1 MEILCTRPQCSRLN
15 SFPDLD
21 NRNTL
26 QTAQQKFCT
35 SCGMPLILGGR
46 YLPVKLL
53 GQGGFGAAFLA
64 LDRFTPAM
72 RFCVVKQFQPSGDL
86 SQAQIDI
93 ALNLFQREAEVL
105 EVLGNKHDQ
114 IPDLYAF
121 FPLVVENRNTGK
133 SDQFFYL
140 VQEFVNG
147 QNLEQE
153 LMTKWIFSEKAVE
166 AVLTEMLGIL
176 KFVHDRG
183 SIHRDI
189 KPSNIMRDQE
199 GNLFLLD
206 FGAVKQVVAGAAPGG
221 GSTGIYSMGFAP
233 PEQMTGGQVYPAT
246 DLYALAVTCL
256 YLLTGKE
263 AQELYDGY
271 HNTWHWR
278 KFAPKVSDRL
288 GKILDRLLLPTP
300 KDRFQSAQEVLN
312 ALQGSQPNP
321 QPKVSHSSTTI
332 QGSPPA
338 PVSSAPVSSAP
349 GASPTKPSFST
360 LELLGSAAFTGFESA
375 LVWVAAT
382 SLIPGSGLSMGLWG
396 MATGGMIFAQW
407 RRVIERWDLVI
418 IAGLSFLPFVFLG
431 WIPQRVALLRTL
443 QGVLTQ
449 SLPFLSHSWWSVLAI
464 ALFAALVLVAIMSL
478 FRLIYQLLSRLL

>member
-1 MEILCTRPQCSRLN
+1 EILCTRPQCSRLN

-153 LMTKWIFSEKAVE
+153 LMTKGIFSEKAVE

-199 GNLFLLD
+199 GN
-206 FGAVKQVVAGAAPGG
+206 
-221 GSTGIYSMGFAP
+221 
-233 PEQMTGGQVYPAT
+233 
-246 DLYALAVTCL
+246 
-256 YLLTGKE
+256 
-263 AQELYDGY
+263 
-271 HNTWHWR
+271 
-278 KFAPKVSDRL
+278 
-288 GKILDRLLLPTP
+288 
-300 KDRFQSAQEVLN
+300 
-312 ALQGSQPNP
+312 
-321 QPKVSHSSTTI
+321 
-332 QGSPPA
+332 
-338 PVSSAPVSSAP
+338 
-349 GASPTKPSFST
+349 
-360 LELLGSAAFTGFESA
+360 
-375 LVWVAAT
+375 
-382 SLIPGSGLSMGLWG
+382 
-396 MATGGMIFAQW
+396 
-407 RRVIERWDLVI
+407 
-418 IAGLSFLPFVFLG
+418 
-431 WIPQRVALLRTL
+431 
-443 QGVLTQ
+443 
-449 SLPFLSHSWWSVLAI
+449 
-464 ALFAALVLVAIMSL
+464 
-478 FRLIYQLLSRLL
+478 